1 MTEHDTTPVPAE
13 DTQAVR
19 DLLAE
24 HVPLALIVDLAT
36 PEATSTEIL
45 ESEGLPDEAWWEQ
58 DQKSLARAPATC
70 VTVVTAARFDWQI
83 GRPAC

>member
-1 MTEHDTTPVPAE
+1 MKHGDTVPREITMTEHDTTPVPGE
-13 DTQAVR
+13 DTQTVR

-45 ESEGLPDEAWWEQ
+45 DSEGLPDETWWEQ
-58 DQKSLARAPATC
+58 DQKSTDGSGA
-70 VTVVTAARFDWQI
+70 
-83 GRPAC
+83 

>member
-1 MTEHDTTPVPAE
+1 MSTGDTVPREITMTDHDTTPVPTE
-13 DTQAVR
+13 DTQTVR

-45 ESEGLPDEAWWEQ
+45 EAEGLPDEAWWEQ
-58 DQKSLARAPATC
+58 DQKASDGGPA
-70 VTVVTAARFDWQI
+70 
-83 GRPAC
+83 